1 MKHLFCIVAALGAT
15 VALANDLTPYITS
28 ADKIRMEQEAQV
40 SPLIGAEWKAHSMG
54 AADYSV
60 TNRYEYDG
68 TAKTPTPAV
77 KLNGTALTAG
87 TDFTFS
93 YTNNVKAGWASCKVT
108 AAKLGYY
115 GGQAVNF
122 YIAPKPLTSAM
133 VSNVTAQV
141 YTGQPVTPVPV
152 VTDGATALVNG
163 TDFTCRYADNVRTTT
178 NATVFVTGLGNYTG
192 TITKHFTIAEED

>member
-1 MKHLFCIVAALGAT
+1 MKDLFCIIAALAAT
-15 VALANDLTPYITS
+15 VILANDLTPYITG
-28 ADKIRMEQEAQV
+28 AEKIRMEQEAQV
-40 SPLIGAEWKAHSMG
+40 SPLLGAEWKAHSMG

-60 TNRYEYDG
+60 TNEYVYTG

-93 YTNNVKAGWASCKVT
+93 YANNTNAGWGVCKVT
-108 AAKLGYY
+108 ANKLGYY
-115 GGQAVNF
+115 GGQAINF
-122 YIAPKPLTSAM
+122 YIAPKPLSSGM
-133 VSNVTAQV
+133 VSNVTAQA
-141 YTGQPVTPVPV
+141 YTGQPVKPVPV
-152 VTDGATALVNG
+152 VMDGAVALVNG
-163 TDFTCRYADNVRTTT
+163 TDFTCKYADNVRTTT